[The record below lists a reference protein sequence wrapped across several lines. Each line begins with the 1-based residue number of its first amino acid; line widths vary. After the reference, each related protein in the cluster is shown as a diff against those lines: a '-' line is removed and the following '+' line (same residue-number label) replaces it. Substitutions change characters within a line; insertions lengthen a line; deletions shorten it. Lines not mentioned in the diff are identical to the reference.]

1 MSKEKKYVWLL
12 TSGQYSDYTVHAAY
26 PDEASANEVMELFS
40 KRYTDSGLS
49 IEAVELQPEIP
60 DIKNGFGWW
69 WVQKRDGKWTA
80 DEVGGVRNVSYS
92 IGDVISWLP
101 YGREPRAYRVLV
113 IADTQERALKSG
125 MEYITQFIAN
135 NPQDQ

>member
-1 MSKEKKYVWLL
+1 MTKEKKYVWLL

-26 PDEASANEVMELFS
+26 PDKASAMEVMELFS

-49 IEAVELQPEIP
+49 IEAIEMQPEIP

-69 WVQKRDGKWTA
+69 WVEKSDGEWTA
-80 DEVGGVRNVSYS
+80 HEAVGAYNLSNP
-92 IGDVISWLP
+92 IGEVISWLP
-101 YGREPRAYRVLV
+101 WNREPRAYRVLV

-125 MEYITQFIAN
+125 MEYISQFTAN